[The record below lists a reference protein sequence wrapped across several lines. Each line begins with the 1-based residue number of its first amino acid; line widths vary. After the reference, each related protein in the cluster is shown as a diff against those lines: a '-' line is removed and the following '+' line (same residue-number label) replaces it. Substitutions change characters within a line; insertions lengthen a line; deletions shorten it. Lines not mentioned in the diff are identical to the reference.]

1 MSVNYSAKL
10 ILGYRVPSYLI
21 GTVITEEKIQ
31 DLEEEGYWHYT
42 NAYSPEE
49 SDAIMG
55 IILDSCDDGTSV
67 VINNP
72 KDAPQDYYWEAD
84 KLKEHYCTLIRVPFA
99 NLADPSLLL
108 CSCIS

>member
-10 ILGYRVPSYLI
+10 ILGYRIPSYLI
-21 GTVITEEKIQ
+21 GTVITKEKIR

-49 SDAIMG
+49 SDVIMG
-55 IILDSCDDGTSV
+55 IILDSCNDGTSV

-84 KLKEHYCTLIRVPFA
+84 KIKERYCKLISVTFE
-99 NLADPSLLL
+99 NIADPYFLT
-108 CSCIS
+108 CSRIS